1 MRVVEKADIV
11 PLEPMLCSIQAAT
24 KIVGRCERSIIDSIA
39 RGEIQAVKSDRR
51 TLVVVQ
57 PLKDYVAG
65 LPRAKGTLNTSRARA
80 VAAAMTA

>member
-1 MRVVEKADIV
+1 MRVVEKADIA

-51 TLVVVQ
+51 TLILVQ
-57 PLKDYVAG
+57 SLKDYVAS
-65 LPRAKGTLNTSRARA
+65 LPKAKGTLNTSRARA
-80 VAAAMTA
+80 LAAMIA